1 MTTDRGRR
9 TVRSKRQA
17 AAPASRS
24 DGVQLASGVRLE
36 AGDDALKE
44 PVLVCASGVV
54 QLNKGAVAILRLC
67 DGSRGREHI
76 VAEVVRRSRGRTLAS
91 DIGEFLDVAE
101 ARGWIV
107 DRSLQA
113 RSGE

>member
-1 MTTDRGRR
+1 MTTDRRRR
-9 TVRSKRQA
+9 TVRSKHQEA
-17 AAPASRS
+17 AASPS

-36 AGDDALKE
+36 PGDKAWKE

-91 DIGEFLDVAE
+91 DIGEFLDVAA

-107 DRSLQA
+107 DGSLQA
-113 RSGE
+113 RPDE